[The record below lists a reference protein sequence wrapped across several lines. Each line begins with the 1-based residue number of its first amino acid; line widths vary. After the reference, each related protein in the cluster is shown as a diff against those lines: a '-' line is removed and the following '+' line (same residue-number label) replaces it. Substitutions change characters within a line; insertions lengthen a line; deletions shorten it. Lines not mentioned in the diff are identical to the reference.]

1 MKLVHPE
8 MDYAL
13 LGNENVCMEWIIE
26 NPQTFSSYVQEIRQQ
41 CNGEEGKFVLSHG
54 DKELNFAKSVELIFD
69 LLSVD
74 CNDKRILTKLYT
86 QLEQLAYGEQF
97 FVQTQELTRQLQ
109 SYMMDLEQE
118 TEYILNMD
126 QMLNLPATFKAL
138 GVSFEVQEV
147 DFFERLIRYMK
158 LVGSILNKKLFIF
171 VNMRSFLSDLQIQM
185 LVEEIKYQDMKMLL
199 IESCA
204 RDCIP
209 NLRRCIIDKDN
220 CII

>member
-97 FVQTQELTRQLQ
+97 FVQTQELTRTGYITTLTHIHEVILWLHLQQLQ
-109 SYMMDLEQE
+109 SREPEAIGLWCRLMGSL
-118 TEYILNMD
+118 
-126 QMLNLPATFKAL
+126 ATYQFWEF
-138 GVSFEVQEV
+138 G
-147 DFFERLIRYMK
+147 D
-158 LVGSILNKKLFIF
+158 
-171 VNMRSFLSDLQIQM
+171 MRRSRTTTATQHIH
-185 LVEEIKYQDMKMLL
+185 
-199 IESCA
+199 
-204 RDCIP
+204 
-209 NLRRCIIDKDN
+209 
-220 CII
+220 

>member
-13 LGNENVCMEWIIE
+13 LENENICMEWIIE
-26 NPQTFSSYVQEIRQQ
+26 NPQTFSSYIQEIQQQ
-41 CNGEEGKFVLSHG
+41 CSGIEGRFVLSQG

-69 LLSVD
+69 VFSVD
-74 CNDKRILTKLYT
+74 CNDKRILMKLYT

-97 FVQTQELTRQLQ
+97 FVQTQELTRRLQ

-126 QMLNLPATFKAL
+126 QMLNLPTTFKAL
-138 GVSFEVQEV
+138 GVGFEMQGV
-147 DFFERLIRYMK
+147 DFFERLILYIK
-158 LVGSILNKKLFIF
+158 LVGGILNKKLFIF
-171 VNMRSFLSDLQIQM
+171 INVRSFLSDLQIQM
-185 LVEEIKYQDMKMLL
+185 LIEDIKYQDMKILL

-204 RDCIP
+204 RDCIS

>member
-1 MKLVHPE
+1 
-8 MDYAL
+8 
-13 LGNENVCMEWIIE
+13 
-26 NPQTFSSYVQEIRQQ
+26 
-41 CNGEEGKFVLSHG
+41 
-54 DKELNFAKSVELIFD
+54 
-69 LLSVD
+69 
-74 CNDKRILTKLYT
+74 
-86 QLEQLAYGEQF
+86 
-97 FVQTQELTRQLQ
+97 
-109 SYMMDLEQE
+109 MMNLEQE

-209 NLRRCIIDKDN
+209 NLQRCIIDKDN

>member
-97 FVQTQELTRQLQ
+97 FVQTQELT
-109 SYMMDLEQE
+109 DL
-118 TEYILNMD
+118 
-126 QMLNLPATFKAL
+126 
-138 GVSFEVQEV
+138 
-147 DFFERLIRYMK
+147 R
-158 LVGSILNKKLFIF
+158 
-171 VNMRSFLSDLQIQM
+171 
-185 LVEEIKYQDMKMLL
+185 
-199 IESCA
+199 
-204 RDCIP
+204 
-209 NLRRCIIDKDN
+209 
-220 CII
+220 